1 VLKVSALTWYQKIAA
16 FTIPMKQKPFCV
28 CKPGVG
34 LPTALRMGHRQTWQT
49 IGEVPQTA
57 YAGCESEKG
66 RGNRTQ
72 S

>member
-1 VLKVSALTWYQKIAA
+1 
-16 FTIPMKQKPFCV
+16 MKQKPFCV